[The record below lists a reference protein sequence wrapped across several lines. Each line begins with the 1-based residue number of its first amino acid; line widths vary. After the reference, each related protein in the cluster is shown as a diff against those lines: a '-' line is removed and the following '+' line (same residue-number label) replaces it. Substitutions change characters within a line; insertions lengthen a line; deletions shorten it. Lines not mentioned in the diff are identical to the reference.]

1 MRRRE
6 FIPFLVGTTVAWPFA
21 AQTQPSTKVR
31 RIGVLLGYNE
41 DEREIQ
47 GWLGAFRESMEKLGW
62 AEGQSVTFDYR
73 WVGNDADLMIRAAK
87 ELIALQPD
95 LILSTGSPTTA
106 VLLKQTH
113 TIPVLFANLV
123 DPVGQGFVA
132 SLSRPGGN
140 ATGLV
145 NLDPSMASKWIELL
159 KQVAPQLTRVA
170 IPFNPVSAPYAET
183 YLKVFRQA
191 ASALGVEVIDGS
203 VSDMTAL
210 EAFIAAQAREP
221 NTGIIPMPSTFSS
234 GHTSELAA
242 MTKQYHLPG
251 IYVVRSF
258 ASAGGLLSYGNDV
271 KDNYERAGTFA
282 DKILRGAK
290 PSDIPVQFPTKF
302 NLVINLKTA
311 KTLGLTVPLP
321 LQASADELVD

>member
-145 NLDPSMASKWIELL
+145 NLEASMAGKWLELL
-159 KQVAPQLTRVA
+159 KEVMPRVA
-170 IPFNPVSAPYAET
+170 RVAVPFDPTSASYVDL
-183 YLKVFRQA
+183 YLDFFK
-191 ASALGVEVIDGS
+191 S
-203 VSDMTAL
+203 TA
-210 EAFIAAQAREP
+210 
-221 NTGIIPMPSTFSS
+221 PS
-234 GHTSELAA
+234 
-242 MTKQYHLPG
+242 
-251 IYVVRSF
+251 
-258 ASAGGLLSYGNDV
+258 
-271 KDNYERAGTFA
+271 
-282 DKILRGAK
+282 
-290 PSDIPVQFPTKF
+290 
-302 NLVINLKTA
+302 
-311 KTLGLTVPLP
+311 
-321 LQASADELVD
+321 